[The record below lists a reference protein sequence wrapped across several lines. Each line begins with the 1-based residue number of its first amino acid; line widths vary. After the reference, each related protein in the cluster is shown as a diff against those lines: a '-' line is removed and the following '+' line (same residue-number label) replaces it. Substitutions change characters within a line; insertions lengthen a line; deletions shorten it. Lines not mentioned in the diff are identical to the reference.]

1 MSACAPCDARR
12 AGLGAATTRDLT
24 ALIKQAEGVRDMARR
39 IRPGIVVPRA
49 PMLEVWD
56 ADRRVR
62 DAVTKAIYS
71 FISTSIYDRDREW
84 NDEWLAVRDRYQEQ
98 FVTNLGRYVPNV
110 RYAREQAPT
119 VDRVALPDTKF
130 ASAIATDVD
139 DTIKTLRQMNMQ
151 KAVIEE
157 IFGGFGQGRN
167 WADDLGDALGDAAT
181 GLGAFGAAML
191 RLLGDAGRGVAG
203 LFGVLGWGIRNVVPI
218 TLAVLAY
225 KLVTSSERA
234 RK

>member
-1 MSACAPCDARR
+1 MSCAPCEAQR
-12 AGLGAATTRDLT
+12 LGAATERDLN

-39 IRPGIVVPRA
+39 IPAGIVVPRA
-49 PMLEVWD
+49 PLLEVWD

-84 NDEWLAVRDRYQEQ
+84 NDEWLAVRDRYQDQ
-98 FVTNLGRYVPNV
+98 FVSNLGRYAPNI
-110 RYAREQAPT
+110 RYAREQAPM
-119 VDRVALPDTKF
+119 VDRVALPDARF
-130 ASAIATDVD
+130 AAAIATDMD
-139 DTIKTLRQMNMQ
+139 DTIKTLKQMNMQ

-157 IFGGFGQGRN
+157 IFGGFGAGRN

-203 LFGVLGWGIRNVVPI
+203 LFGVLGWGIRHVIPI
-218 TLAVLAY
+218 GLAIFAY
-225 KLVTSSERA
+225 KMLSKSDRRA
-234 RK
+234 